1 MKKKAIQWKSFLKSL
16 NRNVYEIGEER
27 VMTLEEIKSGE
38 SKNVE
43 FKIMLPDDSKNYM
56 KTIVAYANTSGGKI
70 IIGVD
75 DVTRNI
81 VGVEPSSVF
90 QIMDKIANSVSDMCV
105 PQIVPDVTFQTIE
118 EKCIVQ
124 IEIYPGQNRPY
135 YIRSMG
141 KEKGTYIRVAG
152 TSRPVDEAILKDLEY
167 QGAGKSFDE
176 IVNVEIDYDENQ
188 VLKLC
193 SDIRKYIA
201 ESRELPISKVRKI
214 TVVNLGN
221 WGILKKSGQNYLP
234 TNAFILCTNNTFR
247 FAKIQC
253 ALFKGEDRAV
263 FIDRREFTGPIYNQI
278 EDAYQFVL
286 KHINLGARID
296 GIIRKD
302 KYELPPESIREA
314 IINAVCHRCYLEN
327 SCVQIAIYDNR
338 VEITSPGMLYG
349 GLTMEQ
355 AISGRSKIRN
365 VCIAE
370 VFSRMGIIE
379 QWGTGLQRMIRGC
392 KEYGVREPEF
402 IDMGDAFRVNLY
414 RSNIETGIENIE
426 TGIETSIESMKTS
439 TESRMTDIETGTEIT
454 QSELFSTLSDTEK
467 KVMGLIL
474 KNPNI
479 TQDKIAEILGMS
491 KNGIRYVMNKLKS
504 RGILVRVGATKKG
517 RWSINF

>member
-1 MKKKAIQWKSFLKSL
+1 
-16 NRNVYEIGEER
+16 
-27 VMTLEEIKSGE
+27 MTLEDIKCGE
-38 SKNVE
+38 SKNIE
-43 FKIMLPDDSKNYM
+43 FKVQLPDDSKKYM

-75 DVTRNI
+75 DATRSI

-90 QIMDKIANSVSDMCV
+90 QIMDKIANAISDMCV
-105 PQIVPDVTFQTIE
+105 PQIIPDVTFQTIQG
-118 EKCIVQ
+118 KCIVQ

-176 IVNVEIDYDENQ
+176 IVNVEMDYDENQ

-263 FIDRREFTGPIYNQI
+263 FIDKREFAGPIYNQI
-278 EDAYQFVL
+278 EEAYQFVL
-286 KHINLGARID
+286 KHINLGATID
-296 GIIRKD
+296 GIVRKD

-314 IINAVCHRCYLEN
+314 IINSVCHRCYLEH

-349 GLTMEQ
+349 GLTVEQ

-392 KEYGVREPEF
+392 REYGVREPEF
-402 IDMGDAFRVNLY
+402 VDMGDAFRVIFY
-414 RSNIETGIENIE
+414 RSNIETNIENMRRVAVTGTEIENTGIESRMTGTEDIE
-426 TGIETSIESMKTS
+426 TGIEMIED
-439 TESRMTDIETGTEIT
+439 ESLSD
-454 QSELFSTLSDTEK
+454 LSDTEK
-467 KVMGLIL
+467 KVVKIIL
-474 KNPNI
+474 KNPEI
-479 TQDKIAEILGMS
+479 TQDKMAECMGMS
-491 KNGIRYVMNKLKS
+491 KNGIRYVMNKLKNK
-504 RGILVRVGATKKG
+504 GILVRVGATKKG
-517 RWSINF
+517 KWSINPSK